1 MQQYERRNYKI
12 SGKKGQF
19 RKYTNSLAIEYTS
32 IEEVRIA
39 RG

>member
-12 SGKKGQF
+12 SGKKDQF
-19 RKYTNSLAIEYTS
+19 RKCANSLAIEDTS
-32 IEEVRIA
+32 IEVTIA